1 MENVR
6 INVRQAHSDTYNGN
20 PYIAFAGIMTG
31 LLSVILFVD
40 ELDAVSFTVVGV
52 LLFSGIY
59 AYILSYYCEQYKMFM
74 LERLNKQRARM
85 SPKPIVYCLF
95 DSECSIVLTFHQNHQ
110 HRASYCCP

>member
-1 MENVR
+1 MKNMR

-59 AYILSYYCEQYKMFM
+59 EVSTEPFLK
-74 LERLNKQRARM
+74 
-85 SPKPIVYCLF
+85 IVN
-95 DSECSIVLTFHQNHQ
+95 IVLYSSELT
-110 HRASYCCP
+110 SM